1 MERSELL
8 ALPVF
13 DGIRAE
19 NLPKMLDCLGCYEKH
34 YRKNEM
40 IMLEEETVRR
50 IGVVLSGTVH
60 MIKEDIDGGK
70 SLMVTIR
77 RAFWREFRLRQP
89 ALGACQLCRSG
100 AVRSAFSAVPQ
111 GDPFLHAG
119 LHVSPSAD
127 RKYAAPA
134 Q

>member
-8 ALPVF
+8 TLPVF

-77 RAFWREFRLRQP
+77 PGELFGESF
-89 ALGACQLCRSG
+89 
-100 AVRSAFSAVPQ
+100 AVRGAFSAVPQ